1 MDRKP
6 DQVTTEDAIAVY
18 CLAFEHLQPKKN
30 VDTPVLNKLIDD
42 VLLTVSKIENYTMIR
57 DFWKDDPEVEMADY
71 LN

>member
-18 CLAFEHLQPKKN
+18 LIAFEQLQPKKD
-30 VDTPVLNKLIDD
+30 VDKPVLNKLIDD
-42 VLLTVSKIENYTMIR
+42 VLIAITKIENYAMIR
-57 DFWKDDPEVEMADY
+57 EYWNDDPEVELADY